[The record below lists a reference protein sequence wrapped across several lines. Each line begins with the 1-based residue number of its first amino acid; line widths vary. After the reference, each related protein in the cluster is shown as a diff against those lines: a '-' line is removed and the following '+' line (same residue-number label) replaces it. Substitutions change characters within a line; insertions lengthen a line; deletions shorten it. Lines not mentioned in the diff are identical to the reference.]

1 MIELTN
7 NITHEFIGLTAE
19 IVESTN
25 KQIIG
30 QRGIVMNETRNMFL
44 LKTKFGL
51 KQIPKDCNIWKFFAN
66 NDQIIINGN
75 LLIKRP
81 HDRLEIKA

>member
-7 NITHEFIGLTAE
+7 NIIHEFIGLTAE
-19 IVESTN
+19 IIESTN

-30 QRGIVMNETRNMFL
+30 QRGIVMNETKNMFL

-51 KQIPKDCNIWKFFAN
+51 KQIPKNYNVWKFFTD
-66 NDQIIINGN
+66 NDQVVINGSS
-75 LLIKRP
+75 LIKRP

>member
-7 NITHEFIGLTAE
+7 NIIHEFIGLTAE
-19 IVESTN
+19 IIESTN

-30 QRGIVMNETRNMFL
+30 QSGIVMNETRNMFL

-51 KQIPKDCNIWKFFAN
+51 KQIPKDCSIWKFFAN
-66 NDQIIINGN
+66 FYNFSIVRSIIFRNVWAG
-75 LLIKRP
+75 
-81 HDRLEIKA
+81 D